1 MKIVVSYINSL
12 YNPKKTIDL
21 INNTN
26 ASGIHVDLMDGIY
39 VGVKNFDIETLAHNF
54 SDNNKPLD
62 IHMMVESPSKYLK
75 KLYQLNPECIY
86 IHPKTEPGL
95 IGILN
100 DIASHEIKKGI
111 VINPN
116 EDILE
121 FSHYYALVNRV
132 LLMSVVPGK
141 GGQEFLSSTVDRLK
155 KLKDYQKNNNFE
167 IFVDGG
173 INDETIKLIDGVD
186 GVVSGSF
193 ICKSEN
199 FNEQIN
205 KLMN

>member
-21 INNTN
+21 INNTQAN
-26 ASGIHVDLMDGIY
+26 GIHIDLMDGIY
-39 VGVKNFDIETLAHNF
+39 AGVKNFDIDVLAHNF
-54 SDNNKPLD
+54 ADNNKPLD
-62 IHMMVESPSKYLK
+62 IHMMVESPSIYLK
-75 KLYQLNPECIY
+75 KIYQLNPECIY

-111 VINPN
+111 VINPD
-116 EDILE
+116 EDIIE
-121 FSHYYALVNRV
+121 FSHYYGVVDRV

-141 GGQEFLSSTVDRLK
+141 GGQEFLGGTIDKLK
-155 KLKDYQKNNNFE
+155 KLKEYQKNNNFE

-173 INDETIKLIDGVD
+173 INDRTIKLLDGVD

>member
-21 INNTN
+21 INNTQAN
-26 ASGIHVDLMDGIY
+26 GIHVDLMDGIY
-39 VGVKNFDIETLAHNF
+39 AGVKNFDIDVLAHNF
-54 SDNNKPLD
+54 ADNNKPLD
-62 IHMMVESPSKYLK
+62 IHMMVESPSIYLK
-75 KLYQLNPECIY
+75 KIYQLNPECIY

-111 VINPN
+111 VINPD
-116 EDILE
+116 EDIIE
-121 FSHYYALVNRV
+121 FSHYYGVVDRV

-141 GGQEFLSSTVDRLK
+141 GGQEFLRGTINKLK
-155 KLKDYQKNNNFE
+155 KLKEYQKNNNFE

-173 INDETIKLIDGVD
+173 INNRTIKLLDGVD

>member
-21 INNTN
+21 INNTQAN
-26 ASGIHVDLMDGIY
+26 GIHIDLMDGIY
-39 VGVKNFDIETLAHNF
+39 AGVKNFDIDVLAHNF
-54 SDNNKPLD
+54 ADNNKPLD

-75 KLYQLNPECIY
+75 KIYQLNPECIY

-100 DIASHEIKKGI
+100 DISSHEIKKGI
-111 VINPN
+111 VINPD
-116 EDILE
+116 EDIIE
-121 FSHYYALVNRV
+121 FSHYYGVVDRV

-141 GGQEFLSSTVDRLK
+141 GGQEFLGGTIDKLK
-155 KLKDYQKNNNFE
+155 KLKEYQKNNNFE

-173 INDETIKLIDGVD
+173 INDRTIKLLDGVD

>member
-1 MKIVVSYINSL
+1 MRVVVSYINSL

-39 VGVKNFDIETLAHNF
+39 AGVKNFDIETLAHNF

-62 IHMMVESPSKYLK
+62 IHLMVASPSKYLK

-121 FSHYYALVNRV
+121 FSHYYALVDRV

-155 KLKDYQKNNNFE
+155 KLEYYQKNNNFE

-173 INDETIKLIDGVD
+173 INDKTIKLLDGVD

-193 ICKSEN
+193 VCKSEN

>member
-39 VGVKNFDIETLAHNF
+39 AGVKNFDIETLAHNF

-116 EDILE
+116 EDIDG
-121 FSHYYALVNRV
+121 FSHYYALVDRV

-155 KLKDYQKNNNFE
+155 KLEYYQKNNNFE

-173 INDETIKLIDGVD
+173 INDRTIKLLEGVD